1 MKGLASEALVVG
13 FIALVVLGAGCQQ
26 QEVPGEQKSRLIAAE
41 NMQLKKDIARRDEAI
56 EALKA
61 RHEKEMAKQ
70 QEQLTKCLERKEA
83 LEKRRQQNV
92 KEQVESVLA
101 VVVDENAK
109 LREEIKELKAQ
120 IKQLQEEAEVKEG
133 SADTP

>member
-26 QEVPGEQKSRLIAAE
+26 GEVPGEQKSRLIAAE
-41 NMQLKKDIARRDEAI
+41 NIQLKKDIARRDQEI
-56 EALKA
+56 EALKVQ
-61 RHEKEMAKQ
+61 HDKEMAKQ

-83 LEKRRQQNV
+83 LEKRLQQNI
-92 KEQVESVLA
+92 KEQVDSVLA

-109 LREEIKELKAQ
+109 LREEIRELKAQ
-120 IKQLQEEAEVKEG
+120 IKQLQEQTEVKAG
-133 SADTP
+133 PADTP

>member
-13 FIALVVLGAGCQQ
+13 FIALVMFGAGCQQ
-26 QEVPGEQKSRLIAAE
+26 QEAPGEQKSRLIAAE
-41 NMQLKKDIARRDEAI
+41 NMQLKKDIARRDQEM

-120 IKQLQEEAEVKEG
+120 IKLLQEQTEVKEG
-133 SADTP
+133 PADTP